1 MSFFCA
7 CPQKLSLEASMHLW
21 TVHRCVRHSFRP
33 LQDIVSEESRCHG
46 RPGKQQA
53 TPAATLDC
61 LTATFATPVM
71 FLQPRK
77 TKLDWLAPGIPTVMS
92 GPCRTRKRL
101 PLSTR
106 DLVADPR
113 LQRSPRRNR
122 SHEEQTRRG
131 SLLAALCISHHT
143 TCLCNP
149 EVWARSRRP
158 LGHCGVSK
166 KRTLD
171 SGVTQIGSTKT
182 ITASSMAKQPEM
194 LTLRAPLR
202 SLCSRSP
209 PRHSSTL

>member
-1 MSFFCA
+1 MRRVA
-7 CPQKLSLEASMHLW
+7 ATGGHE
-21 TVHRCVRHSFRP
+21 
-33 LQDIVSEESRCHG
+33 
-46 RPGKQQA
+46 KQQA

-77 TKLDWLAPGIPTVMS
+77 TNLDWLAPGIPTVMS
-92 GPCRTRKRL
+92 GPCSSRKRL

-113 LQRSPRRNR
+113 LQSSPRRNR

-171 SGVTQIGSTKT
+171 SGVTQNGSTKT

-194 LTLRAPLR
+194 LTPRAPLR